1 MTMQTILVR
10 KAEIM
15 AADMDGS
22 TVMMD
27 IQTGK
32 YYSLGEVGGVIW
44 EILEQPTA
52 VDSLIEQLM
61 NKYDVSR
68 EQCEAETLR
77 FLEQLMGSGLVLE
90 AQE

>member
-15 AADMDGS
+15 AADMNGS

-32 YYSLGEVGGVIW
+32 YYNLGEVGGVIW
-44 EILEQPTA
+44 DLLEQPIA
-52 VDSLIEQLM
+52 VETLIEKLLKKYSVPRGECEKDTVQFLQQLM
-61 NKYDVSR
+61 SRGLVS
-68 EQCEAETLR
+68 EAE
-77 FLEQLMGSGLVLE
+77 
-90 AQE
+90 A

>member
-32 YYSLGEVGGVIW
+32 YYNLGAVGGVIW
-44 EILEQPTA
+44 ELLEQPITVEA
-52 VDSLIEQLM
+52 LIGKLM
-61 NKYDVSR
+61 KKYNVPA
-68 EQCEAETLR
+68 EQCEKDTMQ
-77 FLEQLMGSGLVLE
+77 FLQQLMSSGLVSE
-90 AQE
+90 A